1 MSTTSLLHELIS
13 ASAERAPTSPA
24 VTWGHGTLSYRELD
38 DQVGGLAGGLMA
50 LGLDRGERV
59 GIFLDKRPETV
70 VASFAA
76 ARAGG
81 AFVPVNPILKAEQ
94 IGHILRDCNAR
105 VLVTSPERLP
115 QITPALEG
123 CHDLRHVILTRPLT

>member
-50 LGLDRGERV
+50 LEELKG
-59 GIFLDKRPETV
+59 DK
-70 VASFAA
+70 
-76 ARAGG
+76 
-81 AFVPVNPILKAEQ
+81 
-94 IGHILRDCNAR
+94 
-105 VLVTSPERLP
+105 
-115 QITPALEG
+115 
-123 CHDLRHVILTRPLT
+123 